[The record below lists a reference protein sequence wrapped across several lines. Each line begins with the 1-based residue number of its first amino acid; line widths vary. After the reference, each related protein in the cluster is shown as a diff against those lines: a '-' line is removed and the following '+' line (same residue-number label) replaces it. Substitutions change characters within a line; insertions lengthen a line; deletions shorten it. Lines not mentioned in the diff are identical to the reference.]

1 MDIFLSI
8 NWEIGYRLFLAA
20 TLGAFIG
27 AERSFF
33 KKQAGLRTFALVALG
48 AALFSYLGST
58 IEPQNPSRVL
68 ANIVVGIGFLGAG
81 LIFLHEEKVIGLT
94 TAAAL
99 WVTTAIGSAIGL
111 GYYFEGFWVTILS
124 LIILWALTY
133 IERLIR
139 KEE

>member
-1 MDIFLSI
+1 MDIFPSI
-8 NWEIGYRLFLAA
+8 NWEIVYRLFLAA
-20 TLGAFIG
+20 AMGAFIG

-58 IEPQNPSRVL
+58 LETQNPSRVL

-111 GYYFEGFWVTILS
+111 GYYFEGFWVAILS
-124 LIILWALTY
+124 LIILWAFTY
-133 IERLIR
+133 LERLIR
-139 KEE
+139 KE